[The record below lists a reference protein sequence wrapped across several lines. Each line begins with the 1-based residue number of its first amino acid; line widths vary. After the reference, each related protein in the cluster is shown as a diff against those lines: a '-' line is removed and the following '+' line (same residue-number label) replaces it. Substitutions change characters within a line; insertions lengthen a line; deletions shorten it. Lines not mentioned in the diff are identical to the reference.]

1 MVFKLFCGISN
12 FYKCKCEKIQI
23 ISLFM
28 WRHTQK
34 MCLQA
39 VESFWPV
46 LMGFR
51 DPLVK
56 AQIVESLQALLQ
68 STVVQTFS
76 EKLNKNENPLIKFPT
91 VSLDLVDCM
100 KTKNP

>member
-1 MVFKLFCGISN
+1 MSLNLTKSGMTGKNKNRRRLLMVFKLFCGISN
-12 FYKCKCEKIQI
+12 CYKCKCEKIQI
-23 ISLFM
+23 ICLFM

-46 LMGFR
+46 LMGIR

-56 AQIVESLQALLQ
+56 AQIVESL
-68 STVVQTFS
+68 
-76 EKLNKNENPLIKFPT
+76 
-91 VSLDLVDCM
+91 
-100 KTKNP
+100 

>member
-1 MVFKLFCGISN
+1 MSLNLIKSGMTGKNKNRRRLLMVFKLFCGISN

-56 AQIVESLQALLQ
+56 AQIVESL
-68 STVVQTFS
+68 
-76 EKLNKNENPLIKFPT
+76 
-91 VSLDLVDCM
+91 
-100 KTKNP
+100 